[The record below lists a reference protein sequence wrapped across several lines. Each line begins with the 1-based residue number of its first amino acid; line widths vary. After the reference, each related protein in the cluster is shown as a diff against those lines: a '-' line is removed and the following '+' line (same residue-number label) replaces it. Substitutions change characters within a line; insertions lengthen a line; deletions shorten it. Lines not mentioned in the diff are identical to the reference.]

1 MPAQPARSLVSLCSV
16 SSSGPLAWPL
26 GAPEASVSPGCAW
39 LWRRCSIRVPDG
51 GEPWPV
57 FISLVAPAF
66 LQYLPAH
73 PHPGCRKTGSG
84 SPGMG
89 MAAVSGLD
97 PGPRDDRKVQSSQRG
112 EFGFWQTRKDQIPQ
126 AKLPP
131 LRRPRFHTAA
141 SAAVAARRPNLI
153 GWGTQEPRG
162 AELPPSRAVI
172 KACQA
177 QVTSLTCKGPPESG
191 AKSPALLV

>member
-26 GAPEASVSPGCAW
+26 GAPEASVRPGCAW
-39 LWRRCSIRVPDG
+39 LWRRCCIRVPDG

-89 MAAVSGLD
+89 WLLSPGLTRGLGMTEKSSLPSEESLASGRPERIRFRRQNCLPSD
-97 PGPRDDRKVQSSQRG
+97 VRDFTPPPPRPLLHGD
-112 EFGFWQTRKDQIPQ
+112 QT
-126 AKLPP
+126 
-131 LRRPRFHTAA
+131 
-141 SAAVAARRPNLI
+141 
-153 GWGTQEPRG
+153 
-162 AELPPSRAVI
+162 
-172 KACQA
+172 
-177 QVTSLTCKGPPESG
+177 
-191 AKSPALLV
+191 